1 MPGFDRSGPEGKGPL
16 TGGNRGL
23 CGSNRVNDPD
33 AFVAGQGRG
42 RGPGQGGAGMGRG
55 GGSGQG
61 GGRGLGQG
69 GNPQGGG
76 RGRGLGGRRNQ
87 QMNSNSSVNSNLEE
101 RARELE
107 SELKAVKEKLAGSK
121 D

>member
-1 MPGFDRSGPEGKGPL
+1 MPGFDRSGPDGKGPL

-23 CGSNRVNDPD
+23 CGSNSGKDPD
-33 AFVAGQGRG
+33 EFVAGQGRG

-55 GGSGQG
+55 GGAGQG
-61 GGRGLGQG
+61 GGS
-69 GNPQGGG
+69 G

-87 QMNSNSSVNSNLEE
+87 QMNNSSSVNSDLEE